1 MHLAAR
7 NGYAKI
13 VELLLQRG
21 ADTGLLNDEGRN
33 PYQLSLGKGRQK
45 VAELIRGFGQANCD
59 G

>member
-13 VELLLQRG
+13 VELLLERG
-21 ADTGLLNDEGRN
+21 ADPDLLNDEGRT

-45 VAELIRGFGQANCD
+45 VADLIRGFGQAERD